1 MSEEKQED
9 IQVFTCENCG
19 GNMVFDIKSQALK
32 CPYCETEVAI
42 DHEGE
47 VHEYD
52 FSNVSTL
59 EEKSNWNED
68 VEVITCESCGAETVV
83 DKHITALHCSYCGS
97 SHVLK
102 TKQSAGIKPEAILP
116 FKIEKHQA
124 LEELSKW
131 VKYRWLAP
139 NDLKLLYQSDKLQ
152 AVYVPYWT
160 YDANT
165 SSTYT
170 ARGGRYY
177 YETREIN
184 GKKEQVQKVRWY
196 PVSGQLHQFFDDILV
211 NASHHYSNT
220 IMCGVEPFNTDRV
233 EPYQSEYISGYM
245 AERYSLSVQ
254 EGFTFAKQKINRELE
269 EAARLEVLRYYD
281 TVSGIHVQTHYD
293 HVTFKHVLLPIWTT
307 TYDYKGKQYQYI
319 INGETG
325 RIHGTYPYSWVKIT
339 ILIILGIIAI
349 YFIFV
354 YFNS

>member
-124 LEELSKW
+124 MEELSKW

-160 YDANT
+160 YECK
-165 SSTYT
+165 Y
-170 ARGGRYY
+170 
-177 YETREIN
+177 
-184 GKKEQVQKVRWY
+184 V
-196 PVSGQLHQFFDDILV
+196 
-211 NASHHYSNT
+211 
-220 IMCGVEPFNTDRV
+220 
-233 EPYQSEYISGYM
+233 
-245 AERYSLSVQ
+245 
-254 EGFTFAKQKINRELE
+254 
-269 EAARLEVLRYYD
+269 
-281 TVSGIHVQTHYD
+281 
-293 HVTFKHVLLPIWTT
+293 
-307 TYDYKGKQYQYI
+307 
-319 INGETG
+319 
-325 RIHGTYPYSWVKIT
+325 
-339 ILIILGIIAI
+339 
-349 YFIFV
+349 
-354 YFNS
+354 